1 MGMNPESPPV
11 ILAVDPGREKC
22 GIAVVAQSG
31 EILYRAIVPSPD
43 LTAVVRALVEQ
54 YHPIHLVCGRG
65 TGSKP
70 IVHGLQ
76 AAALAIP
83 LTLVD
88 EAYTS
93 EAARARYVAENPP
106 RGLARLL
113 PHSLRTPPVPY
124 DDYVA
129 IILAERFWQHQISP
143 VLPEPS

>member
-1 MGMNPESPPV
+1 MDSEALPV

-22 GIAVVAQSG
+22 GVAVVARSG
-31 EILYRAIVPSPD
+31 EVLYRAIVPSSD
-43 LTAVVRALVEQ
+43 LTTTVHTLIEK

-70 IVHGLQ
+70 IVRGLQ
-76 AAALAIP
+76 DTSLQIP
-83 LTLVD
+83 LNLVD

-106 RGLARLL
+106 RGLAKLL

-129 IILAERFWQHQISP
+129 IILAERFWQEYTRIIHN
-143 VLPEPS
+143 E